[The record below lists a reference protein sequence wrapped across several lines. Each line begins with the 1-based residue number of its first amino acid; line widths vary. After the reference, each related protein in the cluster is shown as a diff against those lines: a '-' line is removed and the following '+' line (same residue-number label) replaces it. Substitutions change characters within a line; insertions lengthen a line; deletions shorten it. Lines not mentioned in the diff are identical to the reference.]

1 MKPIEGIIKRDL
13 QEKLGPIT
21 SLMAE
26 ISPPHLCSVWYAP
39 LSQTPKN
46 SFKRWPS
53 PRNDFVIPNKL
64 FQGPFIPL
72 LWILFGQTG
81 YPIKFFTYK

>member
-1 MKPIEGIIKRDL
+1 MLEHDVVMVDDDVDDGDKQDGQPAPGVEEDVGGD
-13 QEKLGPIT
+13 
-21 SLMAE
+21 
-26 ISPPHLCSVWYAP
+26 AP

-53 PRNDFVIPNKL
+53 PRNDLVVSNKL